1 MKPDLISVAP
11 LMQKHMDQLA
21 EDFTIHKLP
30 PAGPERDA
38 LLQKIGPSC
47 RFLQTTGSHGADA
60 KLINALPKLEIIAC
74 MGVGVDAVD
83 LPLAKQR
90 GIAVTNTPDV
100 LNDDVADLAIALMLM
115 TGRRLALSDRWVR
128 EGRWPVKGSQPLA
141 VKVSGK
147 KLGILGLGRIGKAIA
162 RRAEAFDMDIS
173 YFGRRKQ
180 DGVKYRYYPDLVQM
194 ARDVDFLIVICP
206 GGPET
211 KGLVNKEVIEAL
223 GPQGYLINV
232 ARGSV
237 VDEPALVKALQDG
250 KLGGAGLDVFADE
263 PNVPKELFGM
273 DQVVLAPHVG
283 SATTETR
290 TAMMDL
296 VVANLRAHLKGQKLV
311 TPYF

>member
-11 LMQKHMDQLA
+11 LMQKHMDQIA

-30 PAGPERDA
+30 PPGAERDA
-38 LLQKIGPSC
+38 LLAKVGPNL
-47 RFLQTTGSHGADA
+47 RFLQTTGFHGADA
-60 KLINALPKLEIIAC
+60 KLLGALPKLEIIAC

-83 LPLAKQR
+83 LPLAKKR

-100 LNDDVADLAIALMLM
+100 LNDDVADLAIALVLM
-115 TGRRLALSDRWVR
+115 TGRRLALSDRYVR

-162 RRAEAFDMDIS
+162 KRAAAFDMDIS
-173 YFGRRKQ
+173 YFGRKKQ
-180 DGVKYRYYPDLVQM
+180 DGVTYRFYPDLVQM
-194 ARDVDFLIVICP
+194 ARDVDFMIVICP

-211 KGLVNKEVIEAL
+211 KGIVNKAVIEAL
-223 GPQGYLINV
+223 GPEGYLINV

-237 VDEPALVKALQDG
+237 VDEPALIKALQDG

-263 PNVPKELFGM
+263 PNAPKELFGM

-296 VVANLRAHLKGQKLV
+296 VVANLRAHLRGQKLV